1 MNQFLSKKTKFQYED
16 TSNKLFSKIE
26 IVNALTNKD
35 IDKFNFLY
43 KKFGLYIKQVE
54 VDNFGNQLYQ
64 TYNINSVREK
74 RLKRPMMTLK
84 EFYNKYYFVT
94 EFSKITKIKKNKK
107 LLKTKKKKKKNEVN
121 ESMDLSEVNDESSLD
136 EEYFR
141 NLKKNLIDIY
151 HDIQNIEYKDC
162 KIADDNFKLKIIE
175 YIRKFKNFLSDK
187 QYNIL
192 VSKWRNELIKIKG
205 VNPLDKD
212 SLDDLSMWKTP
223 ILKGLKSEIVLL
235 AMSNVLGKKIGE
247 EEINNEE
254 QKENNK
260 IEEKKKEDAS
270 DSSSSFSESDSV
282 NNENNDNDNDKEK
295 NDSENYNFK
304 DGEDAVNN
312 MEKNNNKKI
321 VQDDDDED
329 DEDIFA

>member
-162 KIADDNFKLKIIE
+162 KIADDNSAE
-175 YIRKFKNFLSDK
+175 
-187 QYNIL
+187 
-192 VSKWRNELIKIKG
+192 
-205 VNPLDKD
+205 
-212 SLDDLSMWKTP
+212 
-223 ILKGLKSEIVLL
+223 
-235 AMSNVLGKKIGE
+235 
-247 EEINNEE
+247 
-254 QKENNK
+254 
-260 IEEKKKEDAS
+260 
-270 DSSSSFSESDSV
+270 
-282 NNENNDNDNDKEK
+282 KEK
-295 NDSENYNFK
+295 E
-304 DGEDAVNN
+304 VLT
-312 MEKNNNKKI
+312 
-321 VQDDDDED
+321 V
-329 DEDIFA
+329 